1 MSWITFFKL
10 VPWADV
16 VQAAPAVA
24 KGARQLWM
32 RVRGEAAAPAAQAP
46 AAGAGADAG
55 PAAAA
60 APALAA
66 RLAQAEQRL
75 EQLSSEALASSELI
89 ARLAQQ
95 NETLV
100 GAVDVLRQRT
110 RVLLRWCAVLTL
122 ASAGLAAALLLRAAT

>member
-24 KGARQLWM
+24 RGARQLWT
-32 RVRGEAAAPAAQAP
+32 RVRGEVAPRAAATPSVAAST
-46 AAGAGADAG
+46 DDD
-55 PAAAA
+55 AAAA
-60 APALAA
+60 ALAA
-66 RLAQAEQRL
+66 RLTQAEQRL

-100 GAVDVLRQRT
+100 GAVEALRQRT
-110 RVLLRWCAVLTL
+110 RVLLRWCIALTL
-122 ASAGLAAALLLRAAT
+122 LSAGLAAAVWMRTPT

>member
-24 KGARQLWM
+24 KGARQLWT
-32 RVRGEAAAPAAQAP
+32 RVKGEAAAEPSAVSTPTATAT
-46 AAGAGADAG
+46 ATLAAGADA
-55 PAAAA
+55 
-60 APALAA
+60 AA

-75 EQLSSEALASSELI
+75 EQLASEALASSELI

-100 GAVDVLRQRT
+100 GAVEVLRQRT
-110 RVLLRWCAVLTL
+110 RVLLRWCIALTL
-122 ASAGLAAALLLRAAT
+122 LSAGLAAAVWMRTPT

>member
-24 KGARQLWM
+24 KGARQLWT
-32 RVRGEAAAPAAQAP
+32 RVKGEAAAEPSAVSTPTATATL
-46 AAGAGADAG
+46 AAGADA
-55 PAAAA
+55 
-60 APALAA
+60 AA

-75 EQLSSEALASSELI
+75 EQLASEALASSELI

-100 GAVDVLRQRT
+100 GAVEVLRQRT
-110 RVLLRWCAVLTL
+110 RVLLRWCIALTL
-122 ASAGLAAALLLRAAT
+122 LSAGLAAAVWMRTPT